1 MKRFLRYLFI
11 LLSFLSFIYG
21 VIVESFNFMLLGTLL
36 FLISNVVY
44 CLENIHRRI
53 YFLFFN
59 ITFFTFF
66 LGRPLIHMLKFEPW
80 WYFGDQPT
88 IFALSSIMVS
98 LVCMFMGHYLSDK
111 ISKSEPE
118 AKCYFTTVE
127 NSKFIY
133 NLRII
138 SRILFYV
145 SFSFYFLGEIEK
157 FLFMRSRDYAELYSS
172 YKSNLPGI
180 FNFIGTTYKYFM
192 CIYLSTLPSKFESS
206 ICLSLFVFSS
216 VPSFLIGS
224 RNGLVLNSIFA
235 FIYYFTRDSINNKM
249 IKSQNKKKW
258 IGSFEKL
265 CLILVSPILLFVLGI
280 WNYLRD
286 KQSSNLGV
294 VATFV
299 DFFEKQGVSFDV
311 LCFGYKLFPTFISQG
326 VNYTFG
332 RIIDYFKYGKISQIL
347 FGTQQLSEFHQ
358 SIEHVLYSNNFAHK
372 LSYAVSPQEFLSG
385 HGYGS
390 SFILETYADFGYLG
404 IALFSLLLGIFFSN
418 IIKIMNKGSIYMS
431 VVLIALMN
439 IFYLERDASSRWIE
453 FIVYFQ
459 FIVPTL
465 ACYML
470 AKLCIKE
477 YSNRKNL

>member
-1 MKRFLRYLFI
+1 MKRFFRYLFI
-11 LLSFLSFIYG
+11 LLSFLFFLSGTIF
-21 VIVESFNFMLLGTLL
+21 ESFNLMLSGALL
-36 FLISNVVY
+36 FLASNVLY
-44 CLENIHRRI
+44 CFEDVHRRI

-66 LGRPLIHMLKFEPW
+66 LGRPLINMLKFKSW

-88 IFALSSIMVS
+88 IFALNSIMIS
-98 LVCMFMGHYLSDK
+98 LICMFIGHYLCDK
-111 ISKSEPE
+111 ISRSEMGY
-118 AKCYFTTVE
+118 YFFTVK

-145 SFSFYFLGEIEK
+145 SFLFYFLGEVEK

-172 YKSNLPGI
+172 YKSGLPGI
-180 FNFIGTTYKYFM
+180 FNFLGAICKYFL

-206 ICLSLFVFSS
+206 VCLSLFVFSS
-216 VPSFLIGS
+216 IPSFLIGS
-224 RNGLVLNSIFA
+224 RTGLVLNIIFS
-235 FIYYFTRDSINNKM
+235 FIYYFTRDSINNK
-249 IKSQNKKKW
+249 ILRLQNKKKW
-258 IGSFEKL
+258 IGNFEKL
-265 CLILVSPILLFVLGI
+265 FLILGSPILLFILGV

-286 KQSSNLGV
+286 KKSSNLGV
-294 VATFV
+294 LATFV

-311 LCFGYKLFPTFISQG
+311 LCFGYKLFPTFTSQG
-326 VNYTFG
+326 INYTFG
-332 RIIDYFKYGKISQIL
+332 RIIDYFAHGKLSQIL
-347 FGTQQLSEFHQ
+347 FGTNQLSEFHQ

-404 IALFSLLLGIFFSN
+404 IALYSLILGMFFSS

-431 VVLIALMN
+431 VVLISLMN
-439 IFYLERDASSRWIE
+439 LFYLGRDASSRWIE
-453 FIVYFQ
+453 FIIYFQ
-459 FIVPTL
+459 FIVPVA